1 LRASGRVGGAGT
13 GPVEEKLGIAD
24 DLFGLLFVDGE
35 AAEFGAFEHG
45 FDLGGERLALS
56 SPRGDFIFEI
66 VLGGVAIGS
75 ALDGES
81 GNGKSALREGAERG
95 VDLFVGLAE
104 TEQGFGMGVQAGRQ
118 NFGIEH
124 FENDAAGVRIDGA
137 DAGHAA
143 SGYSSFI
150 HNCVNDALCFSCDTG
165 GVLKPVHGTIQS
177 KAAYRIA
184 PGYDTLPPSQRT
196 VRSTRMKRILIIED
210 DRDIVELVRYN
221 LANEGFQV
229 SGINDGAS
237 GLSTLKKSPPDLLLL
252 DLMLPKLS
260 GLEIC
265 REVRKDE
272 SLNRLPILMLTARG
286 DEADRVVGLEMG
298 ADDYVTKPFS
308 PRELIARVK
317 ALLRRAEPPAD
328 SPRTIE
334 LGKLSIDPA
343 SYRVSCSGKTV
354 PLSTLEFRLLYYLAS
369 RPNRVFTRDQLL
381 DAVWGTDRFVTPRS
395 VDVYVRRLREKIEPD
410 PENPLHLK
418 TVRGAG
424 YLFETRAA

>member
-1 LRASGRVGGAGT
+1 MILRNHTEDQNLSYNYRKA
-13 GPVEEKLGIAD
+13 PVYST
-24 DLFGLLFVDGE
+24 
-35 AAEFGAFEHG
+35 
-45 FDLGGERLALS
+45 LS
-56 SPRGDFIFEI
+56 
-66 VLGGVAIGS
+66 
-75 ALDGES
+75 
-81 GNGKSALREGAERG
+81 
-95 VDLFVGLAE
+95 
-104 TEQGFGMGVQAGRQ
+104 
-118 NFGIEH
+118 
-124 FENDAAGVRIDGA
+124 
-137 DAGHAA
+137 
-143 SGYSSFI
+143 
-150 HNCVNDALCFSCDTG
+150 
-165 GVLKPVHGTIQS
+165 
-177 KAAYRIA
+177 
-184 PGYDTLPPSQRT
+184 PSRRA
-196 VRSTRMKRILIIED
+196 VRSGGMKRILIIED

-229 SGINDGAS
+229 MAAFDGGS
-237 GLSTLKKSPPDLLLL
+237 GLTTLKKSPPDLLLL

-260 GLEIC
+260 GLDIC
-265 REVRKDE
+265 REIRKDE

-308 PRELIARVK
+308 PRELLARVK

-334 LGKLSIDPA
+334 VGKLAIDPA
-343 SYRVSCSGKTV
+343 SYRVSCGGKPV

-395 VDVYVRRLREKIEPD
+395 VDVYVRRLREKIEID
-410 PENPLHLK
+410 PENPLHVK

>member
-1 LRASGRVGGAGT
+1 VLRQIPSDQNLPNAYRNAPLYG
-13 GPVEEKLGIAD
+13 KLPSS
-24 DLFGLLFVDGE
+24 
-35 AAEFGAFEHG
+35 
-45 FDLGGERLALS
+45 RLAMR
-56 SPRGDFIFEI
+56 P
-66 VLGGVAIGS
+66 
-75 ALDGES
+75 
-81 GNGKSALREGAERG
+81 
-95 VDLFVGLAE
+95 
-104 TEQGFGMGVQAGRQ
+104 
-118 NFGIEH
+118 
-124 FENDAAGVRIDGA
+124 
-137 DAGHAA
+137 
-143 SGYSSFI
+143 
-150 HNCVNDALCFSCDTG
+150 
-165 GVLKPVHGTIQS
+165 
-177 KAAYRIA
+177 
-184 PGYDTLPPSQRT
+184 
-196 VRSTRMKRILIIED
+196 TRMKRVLIIED

-229 SGINDGAS
+229 SSAHDGS
-237 GLSTLKKSPPDLLLL
+237 TGLSTLKKTPPDLLLL

-265 REVRKDE
+265 REIRRDD

-308 PRELIARVK
+308 PRELLARVK

-328 SPRTIE
+328 TPRTIE
-334 LGKLSIDPA
+334 IGKLAIDPA
-343 SYRVSCSGKTV
+343 SYRVSHSGKPV

-395 VDVYVRRLREKIEPD
+395 VDVYVRRLREKIESD
-410 PENPLHLK
+410 PENPMHLK

>member
-1 LRASGRVGGAGT
+1 
-13 GPVEEKLGIAD
+13 
-24 DLFGLLFVDGE
+24 
-35 AAEFGAFEHG
+35 
-45 FDLGGERLALS
+45 
-56 SPRGDFIFEI
+56 
-66 VLGGVAIGS
+66 
-75 ALDGES
+75 
-81 GNGKSALREGAERG
+81 
-95 VDLFVGLAE
+95 
-104 TEQGFGMGVQAGRQ
+104 M
-118 NFGIEH
+118 
-124 FENDAAGVRIDGA
+124 
-137 DAGHAA
+137 
-143 SGYSSFI
+143 
-150 HNCVNDALCFSCDTG
+150 
-165 GVLKPVHGTIQS
+165 LKPVHGILNQ
-177 KAAYRIA
+177 KAAYR
-184 PGYDTLPPSQRT
+184 PSPRCDTLSPSQRP
-196 VRSTRMKRILIIED
+196 VRSNRMKRILIIED

-229 SGINDGAS
+229 NGANDGAT

-260 GLEIC
+260 GLDIC
-265 REVRKDE
+265 REIRKDE

-317 ALLRRAEPPAD
+317 ALLRRAEPPVD
-328 SPRTIE
+328 SPRTIDI
-334 LGKLSIDPA
+334 GKLSIDPA
-343 SYRVSCSGKTV
+343 SYRVSYSGKPV
-354 PLSTLEFRLLYYLAS
+354 SLSTLEFRLLYYLAS